1 MKELFKSNQTR
12 CGVFP
17 VYLNSKTKSI
27 FALACTG
34 KKLYFHTKFAN
45 FANKEFKKSVFFIG
59 SRSCLNQTKLGME
72 YPRSDLILKR
82 KEFMLS
88 LAQEKS

>member
-17 VYLNSKTKSI
+17 VYLDSNTKSI

-34 KKLYFHTKFAN
+34 KKLHFHTKFAI

-72 YPRSDLILKR
+72 YPRSTLILK
-82 KEFMLS
+82 
-88 LAQEKS
+88 